1 MNTILL
7 LITLLVII
15 GIIVFIYK
23 NKISASKNKQPTYV
37 CPQCDEKDCV
47 CYLEDDSK

>member
-15 GIIVFIYK
+15 GIIVFIYTK
-23 NKISASKNKQPTYV
+23 KIIAQKNKQPTYV

-47 CYLEDDSK
+47 CYLEGDSE